1 MPFIIKIEPE
11 AENDIQKGI
20 YWYNKQ
26 QPGLGREFHSAVK
39 KHLQK
44 LVENPFYQLRYDRV
58 HCLPVK
64 EFPYMIH
71 YTINKKEQRVVVHAI
86 FNTSRNPKIWKDR
99 F

>member
-1 MPFIIKIEPE
+1 MSFIIKIEPE
-11 AENDIQKGI
+11 AESDIQAGI
-20 YWYNKQ
+20 NWYNKQ
-26 QPGLGREFHSAVK
+26 QPGLGKKFHHAVK

-44 LVENPFYQLRYDRV
+44 LVVNPFYQLRYDRV
-58 HCLPVK
+58 HCLPIK

-71 YTINKKEQRVVVHAI
+71 YTINEKEQRVVVHAV